1 MAEFAHLHLHTEYSL
16 LDGMGRIDE
25 YTAKAK
31 ELGIHHMAVTDHGVM
46 YAAMD
51 WHKAATKAG
60 LHPIVGMEAYLS
72 EGPVKERNRKS
83 YHLLLLAENEI
94 GYRNLVRLA
103 SRASLEGFYYRPRID
118 LEMLQQHHE
127 GIIATSACLGGPVAN
142 PLLDGNETK
151 AREYAGTL
159 AELFGKDR
167 FFIEVQDHGLKEQ
180 LEVNRGLIP
189 LAKSLGLP
197 LVASNDV
204 HYCNQEDA
212 PYQDVLVC
220 VQTNTT
226 IHDTKRL
233 KQETNEFFLKSP
245 AEMER
250 LFGEIPEALSNTI
263 RIAEMCNLDL
273 GFKGYHLPNFTV
285 PAGFT
290 NDAYLEHLCRE
301 GVRRLYGHEG
311 GEIGQRLEYELGVIN
326 SMGFTNYFLV
336 VWDFVRFAKE
346 NGILVGPGRGSAAGS
361 IVTYAL
367 GITALDP
374 LKYDLIF
381 ERFLNPS
388 RISMPDI
395 DIDFADDRR
404 SEVIDYVVQKYGAD
418 HVAQIV
424 TFGTLAAKASV
435 RDVGRAM
442 GMPLNE
448 VDRVAK
454 LIPVGPGVT
463 IDKSLDQVPEL
474 KAIYENEKPLKD
486 LIDTAKKVEGIA
498 RHSSTHAAGV
508 VISRDPL
515 VDHVPLQ
522 RAGGKSE
529 GDITTQ
535 YPMSRLEEIGLL
547 KMDFLGLRTLTVL
560 GKAVELARQKD
571 PTLTIETIPMDD
583 PKAYELLRRGET
595 AGIFQLE
602 GGMTTRMTTDVA
614 PESFEDLIALMALI
628 RPGPMEMA
636 PDYISR
642 KHGRTEIEYMHPLM
656 EPILQ
661 ETYGV
666 ALYQEQV
673 MRIANVLAGFSMAEG
688 DGLRKAMGKKLPE
701 EMAKYRGRFIEGCAE
716 NKIDKKLAGEIF
728 DTVERFAGYGFNKA
742 HSAAY
747 AVIAAQTA
755 YLKANYPVEFMAALC
770 TTEMGNS
777 DRVVFN
783 VVECRRAGIPVLP
796 PDVNVSQLDFTVEM
810 TDDGQEA
817 VRFGLGAIKN
827 LGRGAAEAIVA
838 TRDAQPGGKF
848 ADLEELC
855 AEVSWSAINR
865 RAIEAIAKA
874 GGFDCFGV
882 RSAVI
887 NRLESAISAGQQRQK
902 AASRGQ
908 MGLFDLGSVAAPPPR
923 LESSSADSGPEID
936 RKELLAW
943 EKEFLGLYLSDHP
956 LKQIFEQSVHAGITP
971 IVELPERESG
981 TSVRVIGMVGN
992 VRRVTT
998 KKGKPMAILDIE
1010 DLTGTVSLVAFP
1022 ECYEQHPGMWEPDKI
1037 LDIRAKVDRRGG
1049 EQVQLICDSATD
1061 ELKGIE
1067 APPPPRDMVNLRL
1080 PISDDH
1086 WGDVRLMQRIDQLLQ
1101 ANEGDS
1107 IVVVTLV
1114 AGEQELKLKSRSRRV
1129 DWSETLQ
1136 TEVEG
1141 LLGAGSIIHI
1151 EPATIAS

>member
-1 MAEFAHLHLHTEYSL
+1 
-16 LDGMGRIDE
+16 
-25 YTAKAK
+25 
-31 ELGIHHMAVTDHGVM
+31 
-46 YAAMD
+46 
-51 WHKAATKAG
+51 
-60 LHPIVGMEAYLS
+60 
-72 EGPVKERNRKS
+72 
-83 YHLLLLAENEI
+83 
-94 GYRNLVRLA
+94 
-103 SRASLEGFYYRPRID
+103 
-118 LEMLQQHHE
+118 
-127 GIIATSACLGGPVAN
+127 
-142 PLLDGNETK
+142 
-151 AREYAGTL
+151 
-159 AELFGKDR
+159 
-167 FFIEVQDHGLKEQ
+167 
-180 LEVNRGLIP
+180 
-189 LAKSLGLP
+189 
-197 LVASNDV
+197 
-204 HYCNQEDA
+204 
-212 PYQDVLVC
+212 
-220 VQTNTT
+220 
-226 IHDTKRL
+226 
-233 KQETNEFFLKSP
+233 
-245 AEMER
+245 
-250 LFGEIPEALSNTI
+250 
-263 RIAEMCNLDL
+263 
-273 GFKGYHLPNFTV
+273 
-285 PAGFT
+285 
-290 NDAYLEHLCRE
+290 
-301 GVRRLYGHEG
+301 
-311 GEIGQRLEYELGVIN
+311 
-326 SMGFTNYFLV
+326 
-336 VWDFVRFAKE
+336 
-346 NGILVGPGRGSAAGS
+346 
-361 IVTYAL
+361 
-367 GITALDP
+367 
-374 LKYDLIF
+374 
-381 ERFLNPS
+381 
-388 RISMPDI
+388 
-395 DIDFADDRR
+395 
-404 SEVIDYVVQKYGAD
+404 
-418 HVAQIV
+418 
-424 TFGTLAAKASV
+424 
-435 RDVGRAM
+435 
-442 GMPLNE
+442 
-448 VDRVAK
+448 
-454 LIPVGPGVT
+454 
-463 IDKSLDQVPEL
+463 
-474 KAIYENEKPLKD
+474 
-486 LIDTAKKVEGIA
+486 
-498 RHSSTHAAGV
+498 
-508 VISRDPL
+508 
-515 VDHVPLQ
+515 
-522 RAGGKSE
+522 
-529 GDITTQ
+529 
-535 YPMSRLEEIGLL
+535 
-547 KMDFLGLRTLTVL
+547 
-560 GKAVELARQKD
+560 
-571 PTLTIETIPMDD
+571 
-583 PKAYELLRRGET
+583 
-595 AGIFQLE
+595 
-602 GGMTTRMTTDVA
+602 
-614 PESFEDLIALMALI
+614 
-628 RPGPMEMA
+628 
-636 PDYISR
+636 
-642 KHGRTEIEYMHPLM
+642 
-656 EPILQ
+656 
-661 ETYGV
+661 
-666 ALYQEQV
+666 
-673 MRIANVLAGFSMAEG
+673 
-688 DGLRKAMGKKLPE
+688 MGKKLPE